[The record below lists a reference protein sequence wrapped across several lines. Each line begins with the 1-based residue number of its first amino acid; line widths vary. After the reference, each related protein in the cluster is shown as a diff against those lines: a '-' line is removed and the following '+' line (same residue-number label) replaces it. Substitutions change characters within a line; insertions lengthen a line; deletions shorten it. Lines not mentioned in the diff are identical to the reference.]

1 MSQTSAILAHLQSGA
16 TLTPLEA
23 LDRFGCLRLSARV
36 LDLRKLGHH
45 IETRRIQR
53 GRKYWAEYRME
64 STWA

>member
-23 LDRFGCLRLSARV
+23 LDRFGCLRLGARID
-36 LDLRKLGHH
+36 DLRKLGHR
-45 IETRRIQR
+45 IETRRVQR